1 MRKILLFGMTMAMAA
16 GTAVADM
23 PSFVSRIEAG
33 PSSAKTVKAYSARVL
48 ETRTVA
54 PGVKEQVVGLSGTNL
69 HYKRLIVNNMVQN
82 AINPEQLRGNAVRR
96 AADETSVL
104 SECF

>member
-33 PSSAKTVKAYSARVL
+33 PSSAKTVKGFFFPGIGDTYRS
-48 ETRTVA
+48 TRC
-54 PGVKEQVVGLSGTNL
+54 E
-69 HYKRLIVNNMVQN
+69 
-82 AINPEQLRGNAVRR
+82 R
-96 AADETSVL
+96 AGCRAFWD
-104 SECF
+104 